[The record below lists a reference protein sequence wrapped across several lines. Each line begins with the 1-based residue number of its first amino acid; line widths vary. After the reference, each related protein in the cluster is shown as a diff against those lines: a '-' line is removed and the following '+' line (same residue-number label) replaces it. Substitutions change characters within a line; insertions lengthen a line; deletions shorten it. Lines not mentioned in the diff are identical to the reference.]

1 MPFPL
6 AITLA
11 PSAARTANGSAAGVD
26 CSARSAA
33 RCTLAV
39 SAVSGTSP
47 TLDVI
52 VEASPDQLA
61 WSEVGRFT
69 QRTTTGTQDI
79 TVAGCARYMRARWI
93 LGGTADP
100 TFTFAVTATAIQ
112 AFTAPRDIDAH
123 ALPIE
128 SLTGISAHDQ
138 AEACIAASDELWGRF
153 NGRYTGPLTSW
164 SSDLTKHTSAE
175 AACSL
180 LLTRGV
186 NPDASEYEILKDLRD
201 QARAWADKVGAGKI
215 TPVGI
220 VDATPSVK
228 EGGSYAYTE
237 SKRGW

>member
-1 MPFPL
+1 MPFPS

-11 PSAARTANGSAAGVD
+11 PSAARTANGSAAAVD

-39 SAVSGTSP
+39 SAVSGTLP
-47 TLDVI
+47 TLVVV
-52 VEASPDQLA
+52 VESSPDQLA

-69 QRTTTGTQDI
+69 QRTTAGTQDV
-79 TVAGCARYMRARWI
+79 TVAGCSRYVRVRWEI
-93 LGGTADP
+93 GGTGGP
-100 TFTFAVTATAIQ
+100 SFTFAVSATAIQ
-112 AFTAPRDIDAH
+112 SFASPRDIDAH
-123 ALPIE
+123 ALPLE

-153 NGRYTGPLTSW
+153 NDRYTGPLTAW
-164 SSDLTKHTSAE
+164 SSDLVKHTSAE

-201 QARAWADKVGAGKI
+201 QARAWADKVGASKI
-215 TPVGI
+215 SPTGI
-220 VDATPSVK
+220 VDSTPSTN
-228 EGGSYAYTE
+228 EAGPSLYTHTQ
-237 SKRGW
+237 RGW